1 MDITLSVAGGIP
13 VFHLGGRLD
22 VTTCHLVEER
32 LRPLLTEEGRW
43 VVFSCS
49 DLSYVSSAGL
59 RVFISTQRQ
68 LKARGGGVAFSSLSA
83 PVRDLFT
90 LAGLDSL
97 FVIEDSL
104 QAAVVRLTAGK

>member
-1 MDITLSVAGGIP
+1 M
-13 VFHLGGRLD
+13 
-22 VTTCHLVEER
+22 TTYPLVEER
-32 LRPLLTEEGRW
+32 LRPLLAEEGRW
-43 VVFSCS
+43 VVFACS
-49 DLSYVSSAGL
+49 DLRYVSSAGL

-104 QAAVVRLTAGK
+104 QAAVVRLTAEK

>member
-1 MDITLSVAGGIP
+1 MDITLSVAAGIP

-22 VTTCHLVEER
+22 VTTCPLVEER
-32 LRPLLTEEGRW
+32 LGPLLAEEGRW

-49 DLSYVSSAGL
+49 DLRYVSSAGL

-68 LKARGGGVAFSSLSA
+68 LKARSGGIAFSALSA

-97 FVIEDSL
+97 FVIEDSV
-104 QAAVVRLTAGK
+104 QAAVGRLTEGK